1 MASLIGGVEDL
12 VVEDRE
18 VKGEPKTNR
27 VRGREL
33 GLRNLG
39 SGLVGIERL
48 VGGVLARVADSE
60 LRKVA
65 VVVTLPVSQS

>member
-1 MASLIGGVEDL
+1 MASLIGGIEDL

-27 VRGREL
+27 VRRREL
-33 GLRNLG
+33 GLRNLS

-60 LRKVA
+60 LRKIA